1 MKFERASQIRK
12 AILKKN
18 ECEMSKITKSE
29 LIDYIY
35 YYHED
40 GFKMPSLVG
49 KDNYAKAN
57 NKPVR
62 PLPLTQHEMDR
73 GGRK

>member
-35 YYHED
+35 YYNEYSW
-40 GFKMPSLVG
+40 KINPARL
-49 KDNYAKAN
+49 NR
-57 NKPVR
+57 PVR
-62 PLPLTQHEMDR
+62 PEVR
-73 GGRK
+73 VSKNG